1 MAKCQQCGK
10 GPQFGNNRPWSNKA
24 TRRRWNVN
32 IQKIKVMDDTGK
44 QVSKRLCTSCIK
56 SLYRTA

>member
-1 MAKCQQCGK
+1 MAKCQKCGK

-24 TRRRWNVN
+24 TRRHWNVN
-32 IQKIKVMDDTGK
+32 IQKVKVLEDGK
-44 QVSKRLCTSCIK
+44 STSQRLCTSCIK